1 MLQVAMISTGEEI
14 LHGDIVDTNAAW
26 ISQLFYQHGFKLSNR
41 STVGDNIE
49 ALVAEIQHQTK
60 SASVVIVNGGLGPTS
75 DDISSEAA
83 AKVLNAPLVMSQYW
97 LDRMQARY
105 LEQGKEMPKS
115 NIKQAMLPEGAQLI
129 DNPVGTACGFFIE
142 VNKSIVIFTPGVPSE
157 FKVMTEHQIL
167 PRMKQWHPMVE
178 ASECSRLFTFGLSES
193 GIQDKLQQLR
203 LPHEFEIGYRSSLPF
218 IEVKLFGP
226 ANHDG
231 RFPVL
236 EKMYHLLGDNVVS
249 VDESILPNV
258 GALLNEF
265 SLSFTVAEQST
276 GGWLTNWLQEDEQ
289 VRSHMK
295 QGWILSS
302 QVDQQMAGQDP
313 LAAALALAAATR
325 ERTQTAIGLSSGPML
340 QGKVAVAL
348 STSYGEWGQL
358 VSLKRDYSYNEV
370 RSILSTLMLDM
381 LRRCLEKKPMF
392 GHYES
397 LNRESEIYVP
407 QSALN

>member
-1 MLQVAMISTGEEI
+1 MLQVAMISTGEEV

-26 ISQLFYQHGFKLSNR
+26 MSQLFYQHGFKLSNR
-41 STVGDNIE
+41 STVGDNID
-49 ALVAEIQHQTK
+49 ALVSEIHHQTNQ
-60 SASVVIVNGGLGPTS
+60 ASIVIVNGGLGPTS

-83 AKVLNAPLVMSQYW
+83 AKVLNTNLVMSQYW

-105 LEQGKEMPKS
+105 LEQGKEMPHS

-142 VNKSIVIFTPGVPSE
+142 INKSIVIFTPGVPSE
-157 FKVMTEHQIL
+157 FKVMVEHQIL

-193 GIQDKLQQLR
+193 GIQDKLQQVR
-203 LPHEFEIGYRSSLPF
+203 LPHGFEIGYRSALPF

-226 ANHDG
+226 KNHDG
-231 RFPVL
+231 RFPTL

-249 VDESILPNV
+249 VDESMLPNV

-265 SLSFTVAEQST
+265 SLNFTVAEQAT

-289 VRSHMK
+289 IRSHMK

-325 ERTQTAIGLSSGPML
+325 ERTQTSIGLSSGPML
-340 QGKVAVAL
+340 EGKVAVAL

-358 VSLKRDYSYNEV
+358 VSLKRDYSYNEM
-370 RSILSTLMLDM
+370 RSIISTLMLDM
-381 LRRCLEKKPMF
+381 LRRCLERKAMF
-392 GHYES
+392 GEYQS

-407 QSALN
+407 QSAL

>member
-1 MLQVAMISTGEEI
+1 MLQVAMISTGEEV

-26 ISQLFYQHGFKLSNR
+26 MSQLFYQHGFKLSNR
-41 STVGDNIE
+41 STVGDNID
-49 ALVAEIQHQTK
+49 ALVSEIHHQTNQ
-60 SASVVIVNGGLGPTS
+60 ASIVIVNGGLGPTS

-83 AKVLNAPLVMSQYW
+83 AKVLNTNLVMSQYW

-105 LEQGKEMPKS
+105 LEQGKEMPHS

-142 VNKSIVIFTPGVPSE
+142 INKSIVIFTPGVPSE
-157 FKVMTEHQIL
+157 FKVMVEHQIL

-193 GIQDKLQQLR
+193 GIQDKLQQVR
-203 LPHEFEIGYRSSLPF
+203 LPHGFEIGYRSALPF

-226 ANHDG
+226 KNHDE
-231 RFPVL
+231 RFPTL

-249 VDESILPNV
+249 VDESMLPNV

-265 SLSFTVAEQST
+265 SLNFTVAEQAT

-289 VRSHMK
+289 IRSHMK

-325 ERTQTAIGLSSGPML
+325 ERTQTSIGLSSGPML
-340 QGKVAVAL
+340 EGKVAVAL

-358 VSLKRDYSYNEV
+358 VSLKRDYSYNEM
-370 RSILSTLMLDM
+370 RSIISTLMLDM
-381 LRRCLEKKPMF
+381 LRRCLERKPMF
-392 GHYES
+392 GEYQS
-397 LNRESEIYVP
+397 LSRESEIYVP
-407 QSALN
+407 QSAL

>member
-26 ISQLFYQHGFKLSNR
+26 LSQQFYQHGFKLSNR
-41 STVGDNIE
+41 STVGDNID
-49 ALVAEIQHQTK
+49 ALVAEIQHQAK
-60 SASVVIVNGGLGPTS
+60 NASVVIVNGGLGPTS

-83 AKVLNAPLVMSQYW
+83 ARVLNVPLVMSQYW
-97 LDRMQARY
+97 LDRMQAQY
-105 LEQGKEMPKS
+105 LNQGKEMPHS

-157 FKVMTEHQIL
+157 FKVMVEHQVL

-193 GIQDKLQQLR
+193 GIQDTLQQVR
-203 LPHEFEIGYRSSLPF
+203 LPHGFEIGYRSSLPF

-226 ANHDG
+226 ANHDS
-231 RFPVL
+231 RFPIL
-236 EKMYHLLGDNVVS
+236 ERMYHLLGDNVVS
-249 VDESILPNV
+249 VDESMLPNV
-258 GALLNEF
+258 GALLSEF
-265 SLSFTVAEQST
+265 SLNITVAEQAT

-289 VRSHMK
+289 IRMNMK

-325 ERTQTAIGLSSGPML
+325 ERTKTAIGLSSGPVI

-348 STSYGEWGQL
+348 STPYGEWGQL
-358 VSLKRDYSYNEV
+358 VSLKRNYSYNEM

-392 GHYES
+392 GQYQS
-397 LNRESEIYVP
+397 INRESEIYVP
-407 QSALN
+407 QSALQ